1 MRRDAADMI
10 LSNMREHSSDLVQQA
25 VMVSEELIRVAILW
39 HEQWHE
45 TLEDASR
52 YRQTIMTVCL
62 LGEVFDFHNYTVST
76 CSLYVHSHVHYMYGF
91 CWVFMCICM

>member
-10 LSNMREHSSDLVQQA
+10 LSNMHEHSSDLVQQA
-25 VMVSEELIRVAILW
+25 VMVSEELIRVAKLW

-52 YRQTIMTVCL
+52 
-62 LGEVFDFHNYTVST
+62 
-76 CSLYVHSHVHYMYGF
+76 
-91 CWVFMCICM
+91 

>member
-1 MRRDAADMI
+1 MRRDAANMI

-52 YRQTIMTVCL
+52 
-62 LGEVFDFHNYTVST
+62 
-76 CSLYVHSHVHYMYGF
+76 
-91 CWVFMCICM
+91 

>member
-1 MRRDAADMI
+1 MTVAAKSQSTVRRDAADMI

-52 YRQTIMTVCL
+52 YGNNNLFTDACT
-62 LGEVFDFHNYTVST
+62 G
-76 CSLYVHSHVHYMYGF
+76 YMY
-91 CWVFMCICM
+91 MQ